1 MSRAR
6 SVTARASVVLAPNPG
21 PMTLEGTNTWVLQ
34 EPDGTGVVIVD
45 PGPLDEGHLAAVVSA
60 ATAGTSSGQPAR
72 VDAVLL
78 THRHLDHSEAASRCS
93 ELAGA
98 PVLAL
103 DPQLSA
109 QPLAAGDCLTFGG
122 LRVDVIATPGHTS
135 DSVSFWLPE
144 DSAVLTGDTVLGRGS
159 SVIAH
164 PDGRLAP
171 YLSSLERLRELGD
184 ARVLPGHGP
193 ELPSAR
199 AVTELYLEHRQD
211 RLVAVRSAM
220 AGGAR
225 TPREVVE
232 TVYADVDESLWPA
245 AELSVRAQLEYLEAE
260 APGP

>member
-1 MSRAR
+1 VSGAR

-21 PMTLEGTNTWVLQ
+21 PMTLEGTNTWVLR

-45 PGPLDEGHLAAVVSA
+45 PGPLDEGHLGAVVGA
-60 ATAGTSSGQPAR
+60 ATAEGSDGRSPR

-78 THRHLDHSEAASRCS
+78 THRHLDHSEGAARCS

-98 PVLAL
+98 TVLAL
-103 DPQLSA
+103 DPKLSA
-109 QPLAAGDCLTFGG
+109 QPLATGDALSFGG

-135 DSVSFWLPE
+135 DSVSFWLPK
-144 DSAVLTGDTVLGRGS
+144 DSAVLTGDTVLGRGT
-159 SVIAH
+159 SVVAH

-171 YLSSLERLRELGD
+171 YLSSLQRLRELGD

-199 AVTELYLEHRQD
+199 AVTELYLDHRQD
-211 RLVAVRSAM
+211 RLAAVRA
-220 AGGAR
+220 AVADGAR

-232 TVYADVDESLWPA
+232 TVYADVDGSLWAA

-260 APGP
+260 EAGR